1 MKKTFCESS
10 KKMQDICQNCKKLY
24 FIRFKVFKENFCSL
38 DCKSS
43 YIYVKTKIQTR
54 INDLIKEEEKQEEQE
69 EQEEQEKIINDFSN
83 TSFVSELSK
92 KTFCESSK
100 RIQDTCQNCQKLY
113 FIRFKE
119 FEENFCSLDCKSS
132 YIYVKTEIQKRIN
145 DLIKEQEEE
154 IINDFI
160 DFSNTSFASELN
172 KRTLKYNNIQSMD
185 VIYNKEYNH
194 TNVQITL

>member
-24 FIRFKVFKENFCSL
+24 FIRFKVFK
-38 DCKSS
+38 
-43 YIYVKTKIQTR
+43 
-54 INDLIKEEEKQEEQE
+54 
-69 EQEEQEKIINDFSN
+69 
-83 TSFVSELSK
+83 
-92 KTFCESSK
+92 
-100 RIQDTCQNCQKLY
+100 
-113 FIRFKE
+113 
-119 FEENFCSLDCKSS
+119 ENFCSLDCKSS